1 MALRIP
7 KKLAD
12 LRDVSALLPIDGQIL
27 ARAAGVWTPTDAG
40 YLPLTA
46 DGITPASGTF
56 TVGGALK
63 AASLQMSS
71 AAALPLKGGMAD
83 GASAVSVVSDTPVT
97 YATVGAKIHS
107 FRNNTVVKAYVDK
120 DGTFYPG
127 LGASTIAISLPQTIR
142 LDLRNEAPGTV
153 YILGQGNGS
162 LTLSAGETNLT
173 GYLTRFGNAA
183 LTVRGNQSDSAS
195 SVSLI
200 VDSPSFTTAG
210 AKSLSVRNN
219 TVEKLYVDKDGY
231 VVSAGA
237 PAGRRVAA
245 PASAGAAGLPGDFA
259 ADASWAY
266 FCTATN
272 TWVRAAA
279 ATW

>member
-71 AAALPLKGGMAD
+71 AAALPLKGNMAD

-97 YATVGAKIHS
+97 YTTTAKIHS
-107 FRNNTVVKAYVDK
+107 FRNNTVEKAYTDK
-120 DGTFYPG
+120 DGGYTA
-127 LGASTIAISLPQTIR
+127 LGASALILAPIIKATTNILSSLVR
-142 LDLRNEAPGTV
+142 ANDAASLGLRSDRND
-153 YILGQGNGS
+153 
-162 LTLSAGETNLT
+162 
-173 GYLTRFGNAA
+173 NAA
-183 LTVRGNQSDSAS
+183 APHIQLGTKVILTAAGGEVVGIYND
-195 SVSLI
+195 
-200 VDSPSFTTAG
+200 AG
-210 AKSLSVRNN
+210 AFTNKIASI
-219 TVEKLYVDKDGY
+219 DKDGY

-237 PAGRRVAA
+237 PAGRRAA
-245 PASAGAAGLPGDFA
+245 VPASAGAAGKPGDFA

-266 FCTATN
+266 FCTVAN